1 MRSLLLS
8 SGSWYTQGFVCAL
21 QDWSLCYPQSRGR
34 PIIKSHWPSRSDSLG
49 IPRPFVWFP
58 GLEAWYG
65 AQNFHNSGKT
75 SLVLSFSSCGHQLHG
90 NWIWFYC
97 DCTPPII
104 SLRLLLVFPWG
115 CIFLVG
121 SSVLLSMVAQQL
133 VAILVFS
140 QEEMNAQPSTLP
152 SWNRCLCTAPCK
164 ENLLLTCPFLF
175 LLPVLLVSNP
185 KLSPKPTSRNFF
197 PMLSLGCCA
206 TSSF

>member
-1 MRSLLLS
+1 MGSLLLS

-21 QDWSLCYPQSRGR
+21 QDWSLCFPQSRGR

-75 SLVLSFSSCGHQLHG
+75 SLVLSFSSLWSPTSWELDLILLWLHPSYYLTEASSCVSMG
-90 NWIWFYC
+90 VYF
-97 DCTPPII
+97 
-104 SLRLLLVFPWG
+104 FG
-115 CIFLVG
+115 G